1 MLTPEELFYLGE
13 YDRISEFTDTDGNTH
28 YGHDA
33 RIALVDAFSSVL
45 LSASAADPSF
55 NPSCDMS
62 TYSRTTFEPGRV
74 RHDDVWQPY
83 QAESATEARSAL
95 YALGCPAQP
104 FSAGASEALMTRGT
118 DASVPSDLSGL
129 PDNGDGT
136 ATV

>member
-1 MLTPEELFYLGE
+1 MTPEELFYLGE
-13 YDRISEFTDTDGNTH
+13 YDRISEFTGADGNTH

-33 RIALVDAFSSVL
+33 RIALIDAFSNVL
-45 LSASAADPSF
+45 LSVSEADPSF
-55 NPSCDMS
+55 NPSCDVKD
-62 TYSRTTFEPGRV
+62 YARTTTKPGRV

-95 YALGCPAQP
+95 YELGCPAQP
-104 FSAGASEALMTRGT
+104 FSAGASEALMVRGT

-129 PDNGDGT
+129 PDYGDGS